1 MKPSNGRPSN
11 IYRSTPADFAAYWKA
26 AEKHTKPE
34 DALEPGFGAQAY
46 EVTKAGVHA
55 FRLTLIPTDVSGAFF
70 WFRFDTPNREVEFSP
85 PSLLAL
91 SDLPRLLEVWEF
103 NAPVWV
109 SGNGLMASPLF
120 PEKWAMP
127 KVFTTSRKTFDVLTG
142 NRMASSFALT
152 TRGGVHTMRTPELTV
167 GGVLGE
173 HNLWRIVEHVRGC
186 VDRIALPKSATAP
199 LPMQLVTELRKL
211 SAEYTQR
218 TVFTPAENCTW
229 GVVPHADLLSI
240 PTSAVSAYTP

>member
-26 AEKHTKPE
+26 SEKHTKAE

-46 EVTKAGVHA
+46 EVTKAGVHIS
-55 FRLTLIPTDVSGAFF
+55 RLTLIPTDVSGAFF
-70 WFRFDTPNREVEFSP
+70 WFRLDTPDRDIEFSP

-91 SDLPRLLEVWEF
+91 ADLPELLELWEF

-127 KVFTTSRKTFDVLTG
+127 KVFTTNRKTFDVLTG
-142 NRMASSFALT
+142 NRMASTFSLT
-152 TRGGVHTMRTPELTV
+152 TRGGVHTMRTPELTA

-173 HNLWRIVEHVRGC
+173 HNLWRIVEHIRGS
-186 VDRIALPKSATAP
+186 VDRIALPKTPSAP
-199 LPMQLVTELRKL
+199 LPMQLVVELRKL
-211 SAEYTQR
+211 SAEYTRR
-218 TVFTPAENCTW
+218 TVLTPAEERTW
-229 GVVPHADLLSI
+229 GVVPHADRLSI
-240 PTSAVSAYTP
+240 PLSAVSTYAP